1 MNLMSAP
8 QSTTCLLF
16 CHCTCD
22 CHVQCPWP
30 PCSQPAA
37 LQLSKYCVS
46 GCLSVWF
53 RLKEYTRR
61 HSAGQ
66 CRVNRRAV
74 TCVIICR
81 QPRFLLS
88 SLIQFLFPSAC
99 LWLFS
104 SFSHSTFSL
113 WFPSRCAF
121 LHIPMYQVEK
131 KAEKTQIN
139 ECFLV

>member
-88 SLIQFLFPSAC
+88 SL
-99 LWLFS
+99 
-104 SFSHSTFSL
+104 SFSFYFHLLVCGCFPLSL
-113 WFPSRCAF
+113 TLLSPCGSHPDVHFCIFRCIK
-121 LHIPMYQVEK
+121 LK
-131 KAEKTQIN
+131 KK
-139 ECFLV
+139 LKRHKLMSVS